1 MSNTEYL
8 GFTLEIEDDGEDH
21 AEYIVRDADNEWV
34 GSIDRWFHDRGSQF
48 SPCFK
53 RGATHSWTFHL
64 HWDYVLDE
72 EDSRMDIDRI
82 RTLTGSLDH
91 EASAFKTWRSAF
103 KAFVGWA
110 VGERDAALL
119 AALAEQEVVA

>member
-8 GFTLEIEDDGEDH
+8 GFTVEIEDNGEDH

-34 GSIDRWFHDRGSQF
+34 GTIDRWFHDRASRY

-53 RGATHSWTFHL
+53 RGATHSWEFHL

-72 EDSRMDIDRI
+72 EDPCMDFDRI
-82 RTLTGSLDH
+82 RTVTSTLSH

-119 AALAEQEVVA
+119 AALAEQEVDA